1 MRTEGIPALLAAWR
15 VCATGDVMTDPH
27 FLLRYLEDRTVK
39 GWGAGGEA
47 GRPHVGQVKDVIH
60 KE

>member
-27 FLLRYLEDRTVK
+27 FLLGYGEDRIVK
-39 GWGAGGEA
+39 GWGAGGARQEDRTW
-47 GRPHVGQVKDVIH
+47 GR
-60 KE
+60 